1 MSKAQLKTP
10 VSTRD
15 AILATAAELFVE
27 KGFSGTSMSDLA
39 EKLGLSK
46 AAIYHHFESKET
58 ILRDLV
64 KTTQVDLEKLVSH
77 FESLSPGNVNR
88 IAVLQTF
95 AEFVFSHR
103 KVVRL
108 VLSEMPAEMRI
119 HKPNR
124 HQLMRRLQRLL
135 GGEVQSAEEEMRARV
150 AIGIIFTGLVPP
162 PYEGIVNKNDSMI
175 NLLVGIASDALAITE
190 KS

>member
-1 MSKAQLKTP
+1 M
-10 VSTRD
+10 
-15 AILATAAELFVE
+15 ATATELFAE
-27 KGFSGTSMSDLA
+27 KGFAGTSMSDLA

-64 KTTQVDLEKLVSH
+64 KSTQVDLEKLVSH
-77 FESLSPGNVNR
+77 FESLSPGKVNR
-88 IAVLQTF
+88 IEVLETF

-119 HKPNR
+119 HNPNR

-135 GGEVQSAEEEMRARV
+135 GGEVESAEEEMRARV

-162 PYEGIVNKNDSMI
+162 PYEGIVNENEPMI